1 MSARRSTGWTRPGS
15 VVVGDAVLGDGVKP
29 KPGEVVLGSE
39 AVLRVLAGGPGSKKI
54 EARLAAPGT
63 AVIEAVS
70 LLAVMGELS
79 QRGLSEDEVR
89 EVLDALALKI
99 EDLDEDLAHGAAA
112 VVKENAALGL
122 CVADCC
128 CVALARK
135 LGLPVFIFGEGLGTL
150 EGVEVLVG

>member
-1 MSARRSTGWTRPGS
+1 MRTGPGS
-15 VVVGDAVLGDGVKP
+15 VVVGDAALGDGAKP
-29 KPGEVVLGSE
+29 KPGDVVLGCE
-39 AVLRVLAGGPGSKKI
+39 AVLRVLTGGSGSKKI

-63 AVIEAVS
+63 AVIEALS

-79 QRGLSEDEVR
+79 QRGLLEDEVR

-99 EDLDEDLAHGAAA
+99 EDLDEDLAHGAAD

-122 CVADCC
+122 SLPDCC
-128 CVALARK
+128 CVALAK
-135 LGLPVFIFGEGLGTL
+135 KCGLPVFIFGEGLGTL